1 LKPDF
6 PLLAN
11 LIDAEMLAFLR
22 DVIRHWNEND
32 LHAMSAHFRD
42 DAALSS
48 PFVLES
54 STSTWVQG
62 RQAIVAHLKYVRS
75 RYRIF
80 EIMNVATDTAF
91 YTLLLWDGQQY
102 LTVIVEP
109 EPSPLLIRRMIIC
122 KSIFHRR

>member
-6 PLLAN
+6 APAAN
-11 LIDAEMLAFLR
+11 LIDAEMLAFLSEL
-22 DVIRHWNEND
+22 IRHWNEND
-32 LHAMSAHFRD
+32 LTAMSAQLRE

-62 RQAIVAHLKYVRS
+62 RQEIVAHLKYVRS
-75 RYRIF
+75 RYRSF
-80 EIMNVATDTAF
+80 EIMNVATDGAV

-109 EPSPLLIRRMIIC
+109 EKSPLLIRRMIIC
-122 KSIFHRR
+122 KSVFHRR